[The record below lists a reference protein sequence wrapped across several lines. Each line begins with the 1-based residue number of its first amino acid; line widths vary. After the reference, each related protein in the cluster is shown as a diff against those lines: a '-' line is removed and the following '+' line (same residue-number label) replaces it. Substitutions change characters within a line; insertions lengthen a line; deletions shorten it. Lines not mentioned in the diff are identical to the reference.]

1 MGVNYTVVFDNNLTY
16 SFMTQS
22 GEMSYELF
30 SSGEKMRLNI
40 ATSFAF
46 RKLLFK
52 YLNIDINLL
61 VLDEYVDSALDRLA
75 ISGIINLL
83 NEIKL
88 ENDFY
93 NIYVIS
99 HRSEVLSEFG
109 GNQLIVRKTNGIS
122 RIES

>member
-1 MGVNYTVVFDNNLTY
+1 MEILNRLRKMYGNKFQIMVCIEELNELACVLCKYPRYRYEEQAVN
-16 SFMTQS
+16 
-22 GEMSYELF
+22 ELHD
-30 SSGEKMRLNI
+30 K
-40 ATSFAF
+40 
-46 RKLLFK
+46 
-52 YLNIDINLL
+52 